1 MGIKICKSCKKPMKS
16 TDTHCRT
23 CGTEYKNSPIILIV
37 IIIIIFGVSYF
48 AWSKYKEKEAK
59 RLAVVQLEKDTKISQ
74 AKAELIS
81 VGVNSDDAQK
91 VAEAKVNNVTITNP
105 QHIKSFNEIFT
116 EWQDAEKVAGSTSR
130 IALAPSVSKL
140 QEIKRNLASL
150 SYAGCM
156 ETTRILYVTAMNT
169 QIEAYLDFMRGSE
182 GEAAAQLKF
191 NDYYKQADQANKEY
205 VRCKPTQVTNS
216 GTH

>member
-1 MGIKICKSCKKPMKS
+1 MKS

-37 IIIIIFGVSYF
+37 IIIIILGVSYF

-116 EWQDAEKVAGSTSR
+116 EWQDAEKVASSTSR

-205 VRCKPTQVTNS
+205 VRCKPTLVTKS

>member
-216 GTH
+216 GTR

>member
-1 MGIKICKSCKKPMKS
+1 MKS

-81 VGVNSDDAQK
+81 FGVNSDDAQK